1 MLLPSVYRTKAK
13 FREDKHMK
21 HFPIKRVMA
30 AGLIACTLLSGCA
43 QTKRSS
49 APVKND
55 PNVKTEINL
64 NEVSNKSFDK
74 DKMNAEYGRYSFE
87 LMAKIAADAD
97 TNCNIMISPASIM
110 MALDMCA
117 AGAKGKTLK
126 QLTDLFAK
134 DADPLEQQA
143 FASELMKRIN
153 NAQKIDFSCA
163 NAIWSNETFLGDK
176 MNIEYKNYIQKTFS
190 AEFRSETFGPDTHN
204 EINKWVD
211 EKTNHMIKDI
221 VPALDPSTVMVLVNA
236 IRFEA
241 KWQTAYEDSQVLEY
255 DFNGTKETKKT
266 TMLSSSEYGY
276 FMTGKATGF
285 MKYYDGD
292 EYAFLAI
299 LPKDKK
305 ANANDFIKDFTYADY
320 KEFVD
325 SRVNMS
331 VNAVMP
337 EFKSDYEA
345 KINDNLKALGVTDA
359 FDAKNADLSGI
370 AKTNRN
376 LYISRVMH
384 KTHIEVDRKGT
395 KAAAVTS
402 VEVDA
407 CESDEAHF
415 EEVICNRP
423 YAYAIVDIK
432 TMNPI
437 FIGTVNNVE
446 KN

>member
-1 MLLPSVYRTKAK
+1 MRQFL
-13 FREDKHMK
+13 
-21 HFPIKRVMA
+21 
-30 AGLIACTLLSGCA
+30 LLSE
-43 QTKRSS
+43 T
-49 APVKND
+49 N
-55 PNVKTEINL
+55 NVRGSYNL
-64 NEVSNKSFDK
+64 GGILMHKGRLHANGKDVDIYDSFDRQK
-74 DKMNAEYGRYSFE
+74 
-87 LMAKIAADAD
+87 
-97 TNCNIMISPASIM
+97 
-110 MALDMCA
+110 LDVIY
-117 AGAKGKTLK
+117 KKLK
-126 QLTDLFAK
+126 
-134 DADPLEQQA
+134 LEA
-143 FASELMKRIN
+143 TY
-153 NAQKIDFSCA
+153 D
-163 NAIWSNETFLGDK
+163 
-176 MNIEYKNYIQKTFS
+176 
-190 AEFRSETFGPDTHN
+190 
-204 EINKWVD
+204 V
-211 EKTNHMIKDI
+211 
-221 VPALDPSTVMVLVNA
+221 
-236 IRFEA
+236 
-241 KWQTAYEDSQVLEY
+241 Y

-407 CESDEAHF
+407 CESNEAHF

-446 KN
+446 NN